1 MPEIATLEQLID
13 RFHHDPQRRKPSYNE
28 TEVRVQYINPL
39 FRLLGWDM
47 ANVHG
52 RGEVRHEDKITIGNK
67 AKAPD
72 YGFYLDGRRRFFV
85 EAKKPSVNLDQN
97 HDPAYQLRRYA
108 WTAKL
113 PLSIL
118 TDFEEFAVYDTRVRP
133 GHSDNPKVARL
144 RYWNYADYG
153 DKWDEIAAI
162 FSREA
167 VLAGSLDEYAAK
179 AGGKKGVAPVDA
191 EFLKE
196 IERWRELLARNIAL
210 RNPGLDERDLN
221 FAVQQTID
229 RLLFLRIAE
238 DRGIEPYGRLR
249 DLTKGGEIYTSLF
262 TIFNQADARYNSGLF
277 HFQPEKGRDT
287 PDRLTPGL
295 NIDDKALKDII
306 RNLYEPVSP
315 YEFSVFPADIL
326 GQVYE
331 QFLGKVIRLTGKSA
345 KVEDKPEVKKAGGV
359 YYTPTYIVDYIVRQ
373 TVGKL
378 LEGHTPDPTGP
389 ASRLRILDPA
399 CGSGSFL
406 LGAYDYLLDWHL
418 RGYLAA
424 PSKWSKGR
432 GKTLYQTAGGDYH
445 LTLAERK
452 RILLDN
458 LYGVDID
465 PQAVEVTKLSLLL
478 KVLEETPDA
487 LSGQL
492 SLLPERVLPDLGDNI
507 KCGNSLIGPDFYDG
521 QATLF
526 DMGERMRVNAFDWNR
541 EFRGIMNAGGFDA
554 VIGNP
559 PYVRSVNI
567 KESDPVLW
575 KFYAN
580 GFRSTSSREWDIYLI
595 FVEKG
600 ISLLKPSGKLGYIL
614 PNKFLNSKV
623 GATLR
628 SILSEGRYT
637 EQILHFGA
645 FQVFQGAT
653 TYTCLLFLN
662 NSGVERT
669 ETDRYIGPVARPGKT
684 CPLPE
689 ESPSEWVHS
698 DISTAEMADST
709 WEIPASIG
717 GVLEK
722 IRSFTPLDQLAE
734 VFQGTGTRA
743 DKVFCVEVR
752 GIESDYLR
760 IYSQE
765 QEAEFQLEPIY
776 LKPVLRGRN
785 INRYHLAAEN
795 LQLIVPYLH
804 KNGKYEL
811 ISQYKLFKFAPRT
824 LDYLRANKT
833 RLDERENGRF
843 KGTGYYCFGRPQNM
857 HRFEVPEKIVLP
869 DIAIRGACYLDND
882 QRWLLDTAY
891 AIVLMPGTSI
901 DIRYLLGILNSPLL
915 TYFLKETGTPLR
927 GGYFRM
933 KTAYLNPFPIRTIDF
948 TNPADTARHDR
959 MVALVQAMLDL
970 HKQHAAELNP
980 HKKSMLQHQIDATD
994 RQIDR
999 LVYDL
1004 YGLTAEEIAI
1014 VEGQDG

>member
-153 DKWDEIAAI
+153 DKWDEIVAI

-378 LEGHTPDPTGP
+378 LEGHAPDPAGP

-526 DMGERMRVNAFDWNR
+526 DLDERMRVNAFDWNR

-559 PYVRSVNI
+559 PYIRI
-567 KESDPVLW
+567 QTMKEWAPTEVE
-575 KFYAN
+575 FYKRAYRAASKGN
-580 GFRSTSSREWDIYLI
+580 YDIYVV
-595 FVEKG
+595 FVEKAL
-600 ISLLKPSGKLGYIL
+600 SLLNPRGRMGYIL
-614 PNKFLNSKV
+614 PHKFFNAKY
-623 GATLR
+623 GEPLR
-628 SILSEGRYT
+628 EVIAEGRHLSE
-637 EQILHFGA
+637 IVHFGA
-645 FQVFQGAT
+645 EQVFSSAT
-653 TYTCLLFLN
+653 TYTCLLLLSKAPQDEFNFVKAPNLITWQ
-662 NSGVERT
+662 R
-669 ETDRYIGPVARPGKT
+669 R
-684 CPLPE
+684 
-689 ESPSEWVHS
+689 ES
-698 DISTAEMADST
+698 ALCGL
-709 WEIPASIG
+709 IPAS
-717 GVLEK
+717 GVSAKEWNFSFGESAGLIERLRTLPHTLGEVANIFVGLQTSADRVFTMREAGNLERDLLK
-722 IRSFTPLDQLAE
+722 PLLKTDAVKPYNSPSINAWILFPYY
-734 VFQGTGTRA
+734 V
-743 DKVFCVEVR
+743 
-752 GIESDYLR
+752 ESDQAKLISATEMKQKYPN
-760 IYSQE
+760 
-765 QEAEFQLEPIY
+765 AWAY
-776 LKPVLRGRN
+776 LKSHETQLRSRD
-785 INRYHLAAEN
+785 
-795 LQLIVPYLH
+795 
-804 KNGKYEL
+804 NGQWNHDQWY
-811 ISQYKLFKFAPRT
+811 A
-824 LDYLRANKT
+824 
-833 RLDERENGRF
+833 
-843 KGTGYYCFGRPQNM
+843 FGRSQNLTQM
-857 HRFEVPEKIVLP
+857 DGEKLIIQVMALRPTIVYDDRSLYMTGGGSGP
-869 DIAIRGACYLDND
+869 FYGIRLKASQMNMFYL
-882 QRWLLDTAY
+882 
-891 AIVLMPGTSI
+891 M
-901 DIRYLLGILNSPLL
+901 GILNSKLFGYIIESQS
-915 TYFLKETGTPLR
+915 TVMR
-927 GGYFRM
+927 GGYY
-933 KTAYLNPFPIRTIDF
+933 KYSKQYIENAPIRTIDF
-948 TNPADTARHDR
+948 TNPTDVARHDR
-959 MVALVQAMLDL
+959 MVALVRQMLEL
-970 HKQHAAELNP
+970 HQRLATEANP
-980 HKKSMLQHQIDATD
+980 QVKTIIQRQINATD
-994 RQIDR
+994 QQIDR
-999 LVYDL
+999 LVYGL
-1004 YGLTAEEIAI
+1004 YGLMEEEITI
-1014 VEGQDG
+1014 VAATS